1 VSEKEC
7 IMPERPNLLL
17 LMADQHRFDWF
28 GAAGAGWT
36 QTPNIDRLAA
46 AGIRFTH
53 TTCNSPVCAP
63 SRVSLASG
71 VRPHR
76 LGALSN
82 AAFLPPNTPTYY
94 QALRGAGYRVG
105 FVGKLD
111 LHKPDPYNG
120 RNGDLPITYH
130 YGFTDPVEC
139 EGKMHAGQGPRPN
152 GPYNRYLVERG
163 HFEAFCADYR
173 RRSHALP
180 VWYAADSV
188 LPAEECEDSYIGRR
202 ACDFLRN
209 TADDESPWHLFVSFV
224 GPHDPWDPPTE
235 FADRFRDTPMPAAL
249 ADDMEGKPAWQRQ
262 KAKRMAGASAEEVA
276 TVRRQYTAS
285 LALIDDQIGQILQTL
300 DERGLTENTYVLYCS
315 DHGEMLGD
323 HGLYQKSIH
332 YEAALRVP
340 LIVTGPDITPAV
352 SDALIELSDINP
364 TLQALAGVPPSP
376 ALDARSFLPVLRDP
390 TASHREETISQLD
403 NCRALRTRTHKFVYN
418 QNDLPELYDLRED
431 PDELINLAS
440 RQPELAM
447 AMQRRLT
454 RRLM

>member
-1 VSEKEC
+1 
-7 IMPERPNLLL
+7 
-17 LMADQHRFDWF
+17 
-28 GAAGAGWT
+28 
-36 QTPNIDRLAA
+36 
-46 AGIRFTH
+46 
-53 TTCNSPVCAP
+53 
-63 SRVSLASG
+63 
-71 VRPHR
+71 
-76 LGALSN
+76 
-82 AAFLPPNTPTYY
+82 
-94 QALRGAGYRVG
+94 
-105 FVGKLD
+105 
-111 LHKPDPYNG
+111 
-120 RNGDLPITYH
+120 
-130 YGFTDPVEC
+130 VEC

-173 RRSHALP
+173 RRSHELP

>member
-1 VSEKEC
+1 
-7 IMPERPNLLL
+7 MPERPNHPNLLL

-28 GAAGAGWT
+28 GAAGASWAR
-36 QTPNIDRLAA
+36 TPNIDRLAA
-46 AGIRFTH
+46 AGIRFTQ

-71 VRPHR
+71 LQPHR
-76 LGALSN
+76 VGALSN
-82 AAFLPPNTPTYY
+82 AAFLPPSTPTYY

-120 RNGDLPITYH
+120 RRGNLPITYH

-152 GPYNRYLVERG
+152 GPYNQYLVQQGR
-163 HFEAFCADYR
+163 FAAFCADYR
-173 RRSHALP
+173 QRLRELP

-188 LPAEECEDSYIGRR
+188 LPTEDCEDSYIGRR
-202 ACDFLRN
+202 ACYFLRDI
-209 TADDESPWHLFVSFV
+209 ADEESPWHLFVSFV

-235 FADRFRDTPMPAAL
+235 FAGHFRGAAMPAAL
-249 ADDMEGKPAWQRQ
+249 ADSMEGKPAWQRQ
-262 KAKRMAGASAEEVA
+262 KAKRMAGATPEEVA
-276 TVRRQYTAS
+276 VVRRQYSAS
-285 LALIDDQIGQILQTL
+285 LELIDDQIGRILQTL
-300 DERGLTENTYVLYCS
+300 DERGLTDTTYILYCS

-323 HGLYQKSIH
+323 HGLFQKSVH

-340 LIVTGPDITPAV
+340 LIVTGPAIAPGR
-352 SDALIELSDINP
+352 SDALVELSDVNP
-364 TLQALAGVPPSP
+364 TLLELAGVAPRPG
-376 ALDARSFLPVLRDP
+376 LDARSFLALLRDP
-390 TASHREETISQLD
+390 SAGHRDETISQLD
-403 NCRALRTRTHKFVYN
+403 NCRALRTRDHKFVFN

-431 PDELINLAS
+431 PNELVNLAPD
-440 RQPELAM
+440 QPELVGTL
-447 AMQRRLT
+447 QRRLT